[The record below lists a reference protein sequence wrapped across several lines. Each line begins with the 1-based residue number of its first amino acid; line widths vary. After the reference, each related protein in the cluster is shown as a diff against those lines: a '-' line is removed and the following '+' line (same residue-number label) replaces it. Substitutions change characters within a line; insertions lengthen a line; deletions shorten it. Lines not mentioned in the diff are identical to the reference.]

1 MKNNTKNSVRKSITA
16 ILFTAMM
23 IASVFAVIAL
33 SASAA
38 IDRPF
43 SYTIT
48 ATGTEDTVVY
58 PDQSFTWTVTGTG
71 TEIWYEGDPL
81 AEHVA
86 RTASVTATDSG
97 SGTVNKL
104 EGNKDMGTF
113 SAYPLP
119 QHGGTVS
126 GVIYSI
132 TDNNSNVNTWIS
144 GNHVNA
150 STEYSETQGVFLSDT
165 ETGSSSVNIDEGD
178 KYITTSIFEAPNHD
192 TSWSVSD
199 DSDYVDTWMDGNEL
213 YARAINQPPVAN
225 AGPDQTIEQTY
236 YWGADVTLD
245 SSGSSDPDGDPLTYT
260 WTRAG
265 GSATGVSPIVSLPL
279 GMTTITLTVNDG
291 EFTDTDTV
299 VINVVDTA
307 PPNVDAGPDISVEQ
321 ATAAGTEVTLSA
333 TVSDICDAGPTVTWS
348 HGPTAVFTP
357 GSTTVTVAAT
367 DASGNSAS
375 DTVVVTV
382 VDTTDPVITCPAD
395 VTVEQAT
402 AAGTVVP
409 LTATATDNS
418 DASPTITSDEL
429 AIYPL
434 GTTTVTFTATDD
446 SGNNASCSMTVTV
459 VDTTPPVIS
468 LVGADPQTIECGDA
482 YTELGA
488 TATDV
493 CCGDLT
499 ASIVIN
505 TSAVDTSTVG
515 SYTVTYD
522 VTDCNGNPAVQVTRT
537 VNVLDTTPPV
547 ITCPAD
553 VTVEQESATGTVVP
567 LTATATDICD
577 VNPTITSDELAIYP
591 LGSTTV
597 TFTATDASG
606 NSVSDTVVV
615 NVVDTTPPELIIPD
629 DKTVEQETRDGTVV
643 PLEATATDS
652 SDPDVEITSDAP
664 AIFPLGSTTGTFTAT
679 DDSDNTAT
687 CTTTVTVIDTTP
699 PDISVTVSPDTL
711 WPPNHKMVDIV
722 ANVTVSDICDAAPSV
737 VLTNVTSN
745 EPGDAKGKPWDSQ
758 DSTSGDGST
767 INDIQGAEIGTG
779 DYNFQLR
786 AERAGK
792 GDGRVY
798 TITYTVTDAS
808 GNSASA
814 STTVVVPHDMD

>member
-43 SYTIT
+43 IYTIT
-48 ATGTEDTVVY
+48 ATGTENKVVY

-81 AEHVA
+81 AEQVA

-150 STEYSETQGVFLSDT
+150 STEYSETQGVFWSDT

-178 KYITTSIFEAPNHD
+178 KYITTSTFEAPNHD

-199 DSDYVDTWMDGNEL
+199 DSDYVGTWMDGNEL

-333 TVSDICDAGPTVTWS
+333 TVSDICDAGPTVIWS

-459 VDTTPPVIS
+459 VDTTPPVI
-468 LVGADPQTIECGDA
+468 
-482 YTELGA
+482 
-488 TATDV
+488 
-493 CCGDLT
+493 
-499 ASIVIN
+499 
-505 TSAVDTSTVG
+505 
-515 SYTVTYD
+515 
-522 VTDCNGNPAVQVTRT
+522 
-537 VNVLDTTPPV
+537 
-547 ITCPAD
+547 TCPAD

-643 PLEATATDS
+643 PLEATATDT

-722 ANVTVSDICDAAPSV
+722 ATVTVSDICDAAPSV

-814 STTVVVPHDMD
+814 STTVVVPLDMD